1 VRQFLAALVAL
12 SVCSLQAQALAFHV
26 HRGADH
32 DADDRHAHG
41 PAIHHHSQHHSESHH
56 AVSAAEEEERTGGVV
71 TLTVP
76 AAVHLDVV
84 PVHGPPAEIAPFEP
98 TLELVQRMVAHD
110 VRSHGPP
117 SLLRPSYRG
126 PPASLPS

>member
-1 VRQFLAALVAL
+1 VRRYLAALVAL

-32 DADDRHAHG
+32 DADDRHTHG
-41 PAIHHHSQHHSESHH
+41 PAIHHHSQHHSEAHY
-56 AVSAAEEEERTGGVV
+56 AVSAAEEEESTGGVV

-76 AAVHLDVV
+76 AAVHLDAV
-84 PVHGPPAEIAPFEP
+84 PVCGPVEVASFEP